1 MVGMPTKSVDF
12 PAGLENEIE
21 REVER
26 GRYQSRSELVRDAV
40 RHLLDEQGPRLTAAE
55 AEELQRR
62 RTMDDTISH
71 EQVRDDLG

>member
-1 MVGMPTKSVDF
+1 MPTKSVDF

-40 RHLLDEQGPRLTAAE
+40 RHLLDEQGPRLTAA
-55 AEELQRR
+55 LQLFYFRCR
-62 RTMDDTISH
+62 ETRPLLIK
-71 EQVRDDLG
+71 QVADRIPYQS